1 MWYYQQ
7 VSLYMG
13 IKGGKSTLKVKVHFQ
28 VIIFKLIDNTITKFK
43 NVYSQSPLS
52 FRKKVTINILHV
64 KFTDVNLVLI
74 FPLSHPLLNFLINHW
89 SSNQSALCWRKR
101 DVHFYFFKKLYRI
114 YKFFFLKTCYTYAC
128 CFSKINKMFR
138 STNKFIN
145 YLLHPGQN
153 IADELKNELFIFRG
167 AGNKEQ
173 WNFQIKVVGPF
184 CCGFENKSRR
194 LSLI

>member
-1 MWYYQQ
+1 MQYYQQ

-13 IKGGKSTLKVKVHFQ
+13 IKGGKSTLKIKVHFQ

-101 DVHFYFFKKLYRI
+101 DVHFNFFKKLYRI
-114 YKFFFLKTCYTYAC
+114 YKFFFKKLVIHMLVV
-128 CFSKINKMFR
+128 SVR
-138 STNKFIN
+138 STKC
-145 YLLHPGQN
+145 L
-153 IADELKNELFIFRG
+153 G
-167 AGNKEQ
+167 AQTN
-173 WNFQIKVVGPF
+173 
-184 CCGFENKSRR
+184 
-194 LSLI
+194 SLIIFCIQGKI

>member
-74 FPLSHPLLNFLINHW
+74 FPLSHPLLNFLINH
-89 SSNQSALCWRKR
+89 
-101 DVHFYFFKKLYRI
+101 
-114 YKFFFLKTCYTYAC
+114 
-128 CFSKINKMFR
+128 
-138 STNKFIN
+138 
-145 YLLHPGQN
+145 
-153 IADELKNELFIFRG
+153 
-167 AGNKEQ
+167 
-173 WNFQIKVVGPF
+173 
-184 CCGFENKSRR
+184 
-194 LSLI
+194 